1 MDTLAF
7 SSFHGN
13 FETLLL
19 QGCGTA
25 DPWICKVRYDTVVKF
40 SLNFMW
46 SCLNAVWILIAKRLK
61 WRQNIGIGLQRQNTT

>member
-7 SSFHGN
+7 SSFHRN

-25 DPWICKVRYDTVVKF
+25 DPWICKVTYDTVVKF

>member
-1 MDTLAF
+1 METLAF

-25 DPWICKVRYDTVVKF
+25 DTCIHKVRYDTVVNF
-40 SLNFMW
+40 SSKFMW
-46 SCLNAVWILIAKRLK
+46 RCLNVVLTLIVKRLK
-61 WRQNIGIGLQRQNTT
+61 WRQNFAMAFQRQNTI